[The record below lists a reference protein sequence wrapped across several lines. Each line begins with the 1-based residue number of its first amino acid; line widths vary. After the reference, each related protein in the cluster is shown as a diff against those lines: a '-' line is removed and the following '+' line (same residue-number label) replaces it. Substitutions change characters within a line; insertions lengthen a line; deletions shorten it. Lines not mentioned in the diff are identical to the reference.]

1 MYVIQLKLFYVFAAG
16 GSTMPTMDKQRVED
30 LTRLIRGDVDFLP
43 PDKPTA
49 VRLVLAGTKH
59 GNS

>member
-1 MYVIQLKLFYVFAAG
+1 
-16 GSTMPTMDKQRVED
+16 MPTMDKQRVED